1 MSLFGSPGWGTAAV
15 LLVVAVLTW
24 AMSRVANDRAV
35 HQVDALRRQP
45 LPVPRIALQPIV
57 DLGTRREIAVEA
69 LSRFGDR
76 CPTEVFA
83 EAHRNGDGAE
93 LEALAL
99 RGAFE
104 HRAPGRVL
112 SVNVSL
118 PALLSPQVREVLPAN
133 LSGIILEITEYT
145 DVEDEPA
152 VVALMEELRAR
163 GARIA
168 VDDWGTGYSNLDRVL
183 RLRPEVVK
191 VDVSLVQH
199 LDSPYFHAAV
209 RAVMTWAEEVGAS
222 ICAEGIET
230 EAQWQ
235 AAQEL
240 GVHTGQGYLFGRPVV
255 PA

>member
-1 MSLFGSPGWGTAAV
+1 MTLFGSPGWGTAAV
-15 LLVVAVLTW
+15 LLGVAVLTW
-24 AMSRVANDRAV
+24 ALTRVATDRAV
-35 HQVDALRRQP
+35 HQAEARRPRP

-57 DLGTRREIAVEA
+57 DIGTRSEIAVEA
-69 LSRFGDR
+69 LSRFDDR
-76 CPTEVFA
+76 CPAEVFA

-99 RGAFE
+99 RGAFA

-118 PALLSPQVREVLPAN
+118 AALLTPQVREVLPAN
-133 LSGIILEITEYT
+133 LSGIILEITEYS
-145 DVEDEPA
+145 DVDDEPA
-152 VVALMEELRAR
+152 VATLLEELRAR

-191 VDVSLVQH
+191 VDVSLVQN

-209 RAVMTWAEEVGAS
+209 RAVMSWAQEVGAS

-235 AAQEL
+235 AAQQL
-240 GVHTGQGYLFGRPVV
+240 GVPPGQGYLFGRPVV